1 VYHPV
6 EISKEEFTM
15 KKFLLLATV
24 ATMAFATA
32 AFAADPAPADPVKAD
47 RNGAYVGGSVG
58 SSTDNKSRI
67 GAGVVAGYQVMPYAR
82 VELDMDHA
90 WRTNGTGNMMMAN
103 AIGQYRI
110 TGSTVTPYVLA
121 GAGYGFDKFGS
132 LKNHGQV
139 ALYDVG
145 AGVRVALSQTVEL
158 DARYRNVRPVE
169 ANHVALKDQHLFS
182 AGLNYRF

>member
-1 VYHPV
+1 
-6 EISKEEFTM
+6 M

-47 RNGAYVGGSVG
+47 RNGVYVGGNLG
-58 SSTDNKSRI
+58 SSTDSNSRI
-67 GAGVVAGYQVMPYAR
+67 GMGVVAGYQAVPYAR
-82 VELDMDHA
+82 VELDIDHA
-90 WRTNGTGNMMMAN
+90 WRTTGTGDMVMAN
-103 AIGQYRI
+103 VIGQYRI
-110 TGSTVTPYVLA
+110 PGSTVTPYVLA

-132 LKNHGQV
+132 VKNHGQV

-145 AGVRVALSQTVEL
+145 AGVRIALSQNVEL
-158 DARYRNVRPVE
+158 DARYRNVRPIE
-169 ANHVALKDQHLFS
+169 AHNASLKDQHLLS

>member
-1 VYHPV
+1 
-6 EISKEEFTM
+6 M
-15 KKFLLLATV
+15 KKLLMLATV

-47 RNGAYVGGSVG
+47 RNGIYVGGNLG

-67 GAGVVAGYQVMPYAR
+67 GVGAVVGYQVMPYAR
-82 VELDMDHA
+82 VELDFDHA
-90 WRTNGTGNMMMAN
+90 WRTQGTGNMVTAN
-103 AIGQYRI
+103 VIGQYRI
-110 TGSTVTPYVLA
+110 PNSTVTPYVLA

-139 ALYDVG
+139 ALYNVG
-145 AGVRVALSQTVEL
+145 AGVRVAVSQSVEL
-158 DARYRNVRPVE
+158 DARYRNVRPFE
-169 ANHVALKDQHLFS
+169 ANHAASKEQHLFS